1 MPCIMGYCI
10 RPASPTVS
18 SCHMPCRFYNE
29 RAQSKLNYLWA
40 CSLPARARSP
50 CAAAPDSDLEWQR
63 LQTSTSWQ
71 NAYRVVPTL
80 QQASQLGDVSTEWV
94 VLKVVS
100 GTCKIYNCRDLMP
113 RVVERSSSE

>member
-1 MPCIMGYCI
+1 MQQHLTRTWNGKDFRRLLAGRMH
-10 RPASPTVS
+10 TVS
-18 SCHMPCRFYNE
+18 
-29 RAQSKLNYLWA
+29 
-40 CSLPARARSP
+40 
-50 CAAAPDSDLEWQR
+50 
-63 LQTSTSWQ
+63 
-71 NAYRVVPTL
+71 L